1 MAGVS
6 SLIGV
11 IASSAQKIQDKL
23 SEASR
28 SVSNSQNS
36 WEGED
41 QAAFKEAY
49 SKLNTKVNNI
59 NQDYKKIDSKIRSL
73 QSSIEAA
80 ERDKAEKRRKAS
92 K

>member
-23 SEASR
+23 LEASR
-28 SVSNSQNS
+28 SVSNIQNS

-41 QAAFKEAY
+41 HTAFNEAY
-49 SKLNTKVNNI
+49 SKLNKKANNI
-59 NQDYKKIDSKIRSL
+59 NEDYKKIDSKIRSL
-73 QSSIEAA
+73 QTSIEAA
-80 ERDKAEKRRKAS
+80 ERAKEEKRRSAYK
-92 K
+92 